1 MTRSKKNQRAKP
13 DPQWIFVNSWVEEL
27 EPTDRNLTR
36 LGEIFYVTEDL
47 EDLPDAILT
56 KGIQIAHLDRLYF
69 ECNDFDR
76 AGDAILERHENYS
89 PDGVPERLRVDNIL
103 LRLKTLSSPQALNY
117 KNLMLN

>member
-36 LGEIFYVTEDL
+36 LGEIFYVTEDE
-47 EDLPDAILT
+47 EDFPDAILT